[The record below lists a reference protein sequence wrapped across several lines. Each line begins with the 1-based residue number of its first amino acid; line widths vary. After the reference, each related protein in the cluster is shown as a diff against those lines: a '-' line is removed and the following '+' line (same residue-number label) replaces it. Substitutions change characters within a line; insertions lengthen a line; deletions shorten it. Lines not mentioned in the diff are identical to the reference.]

1 TAKLFKKA
9 NAAEA
14 RSHLVLRVVPRR
26 ICHSNSGT
34 TGAGASPHGPACDL
48 QLRLCEVVGGG
59 SRGARNFAASNRLV
73 HLLTFAVW
81 FLALFLPM
89 AHVQPSSRWRAI
101 GLGRFARGRMGDRR
115 EQSFYN
121 STISCRHNFCRLLW

>member
-1 TAKLFKKA
+1 MKVARVRYLMALRNILELSHLGIDFPETAKLFKKA

-48 QLRLCEVVGGG
+48 QLRLCEVVGG
-59 SRGARNFAASNRLV
+59 
-73 HLLTFAVW
+73 
-81 FLALFLPM
+81 
-89 AHVQPSSRWRAI
+89 
-101 GLGRFARGRMGDRR
+101 
-115 EQSFYN
+115 
-121 STISCRHNFCRLLW
+121 